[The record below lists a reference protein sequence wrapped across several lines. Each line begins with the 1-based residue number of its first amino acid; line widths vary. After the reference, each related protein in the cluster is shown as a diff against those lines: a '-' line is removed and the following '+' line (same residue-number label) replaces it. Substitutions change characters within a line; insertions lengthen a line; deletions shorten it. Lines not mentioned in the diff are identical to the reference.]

1 MQRWAHESQG
11 LSGIE
16 SSEGRWI
23 TQTVPTGT
31 GAGGGEKKKKTREN
45 VGTVLNGTEM
55 LVAKDME

>member
-31 GAGGGEKKKKTREN
+31 GAGGKKKKKKTREN
-45 VGTVLNGTEM
+45 VGTVLNGT
-55 LVAKDME
+55 